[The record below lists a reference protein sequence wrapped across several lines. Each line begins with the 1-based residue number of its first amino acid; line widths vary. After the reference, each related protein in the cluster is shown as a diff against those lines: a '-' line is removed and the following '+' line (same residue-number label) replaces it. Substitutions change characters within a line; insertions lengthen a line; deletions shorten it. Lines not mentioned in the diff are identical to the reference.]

1 MRYFMSKLHA
11 FFSSSIQL
19 HLYWIILVAI
29 IYIIIHTYR
38 NKSINQLLDIY
49 FNYIPVLTHEFGHIL
64 FNKLSGGKARDLV
77 IVARPSERLATSQ
90 QGFAITQSKNS
101 IGQSITTFGGY
112 IMPPLMLYI
121 GFLSTQYQYPSLFI
135 TAYLL
140 IFIYFVCLTSRK
152 LLPMFIV
159 ILLVFLLYCLFKSEN
174 QLTILYVVTIT
185 QHFILGVLLGEVLQ
199 SSWTIF
205 KLTISTDEITWDGST
220 LKTLTHIPTFIYSFI
235 WIAINLFTV
244 YQLFRVYFIP

>member
-1 MRYFMSKLHA
+1 CFLFFLCSFFFTIIVYRKISNIRIILMRYFMSKLHA

-90 QGFAITQSKNS
+90 QGFAITQSKN
-101 IGQSITTFGGY
+101 
-112 IMPPLMLYI
+112 
-121 GFLSTQYQYPSLFI
+121 
-135 TAYLL
+135 
-140 IFIYFVCLTSRK
+140 
-152 LLPMFIV
+152 
-159 ILLVFLLYCLFKSEN
+159 
-174 QLTILYVVTIT
+174 
-185 QHFILGVLLGEVLQ
+185 
-199 SSWTIF
+199 
-205 KLTISTDEITWDGST
+205 
-220 LKTLTHIPTFIYSFI
+220 
-235 WIAINLFTV
+235 
-244 YQLFRVYFIP
+244 